1 LVTKE
6 GIVAVKLK
14 EGTRQF
20 LKAESPKKVTLGIKA
35 EINWVQFRNPPDAML
50 VTKGNEMEIN
60 PVPSNALVPREVT
73 EFGIV
78 METKLLQNWNA

>member
-1 LVTKE
+1 LVKKE

-35 EINWVQFRNPPDAML
+35 EVNWVQFRNPPNPML
-50 VTKGNEMEIN
+50 MTKGNEMEVK
-60 PVPSNALVPREVT
+60 PVPSNAP
-73 EFGIV
+73 
-78 METKLLQNWNA
+78 